1 MLVEAW
7 SAWGCAWTSLGFLPP
22 LSQEEVE
29 KEGDWFWLPL
39 CNYYHPP
46 PTPTPTL
53 MQANIEEGVCWAFAA
68 LLTQWAGRVFRVP
81 VPYLNVWILVSPSRR
96 VALIVLLLSQKSH
109 WVERTECWVNFQ
121 EPSKKWPI
129 RTPFWYQV
137 CGKGC
142 PSTGHT
148 RNTLSVSWCR
158 GCWNLQ
164 GKHILFQRFLLQPL
178 DCLSLFFKAPNSTW
192 HLVFLGNETRHEE
205 CERGERWPR
214 KEAKPFFPFTF
225 LLIREFGLT
234 LTCCWNPSHMLGP
247 SAKCE
252 VNCSSENNRFND

>member
-1 MLVEAW
+1 MFSGSLCLIW
-7 SAWGCAWTSLGFLPP
+7 MFGFWFLHPWWG
-22 LSQEEVE
+22 
-29 KEGDWFWLPL
+29 
-39 CNYYHPP
+39 
-46 PTPTPTL
+46 
-53 MQANIEEGVCWAFAA
+53 
-68 LLTQWAGRVFRVP
+68 
-81 VPYLNVWILVSPSRR
+81 
-96 VALIVLLLSQKSH
+96 ALIVLLLSQKSH
-109 WVERTECWVNFQ
+109 WVERTDCWVNFQ

-129 RTPFWYQV
+129 RTSFWDHV

-148 RNTLSVSWCR
+148 RNALSVSWCR

-178 DCLSLFFKAPNSTW
+178 DCISLFFKAPNSTW

-234 LTCCWNPSHMLGP
+234 LTCCWDPSHMSGP
-247 SAKCE
+247 SAKCG
-252 VNCSSENNRFND
+252 VNCSSENNRFDD